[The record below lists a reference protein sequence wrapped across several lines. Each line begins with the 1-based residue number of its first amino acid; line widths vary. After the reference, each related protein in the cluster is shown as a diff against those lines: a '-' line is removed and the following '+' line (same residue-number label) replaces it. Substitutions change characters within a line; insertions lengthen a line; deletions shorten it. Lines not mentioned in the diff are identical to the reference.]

1 VSPDGQRILEHLAD
15 VERLRAERT
24 SSPALARAVQLVK
37 QFQSTRFSR
46 TYADLLADSRYA
58 QAARFFLDELYG
70 PQEFAARDAQFARIV
85 PALVRIFPAEI
96 VGTVRTLAQLHAL
109 SESLDSRMGRHCLA
123 ANPGRPAMSAGDY
136 IEAWRATGEREGR
149 ALQID
154 LTMQIGRAL
163 DHYTRNAILRG
174 ALHMMRRPARAAGL
188 GELQHFL
195 ESGFD
200 TFGRMR
206 GAQDFLDIVRQR
218 ETALAEALFDAVSVT
233 TVTSDSGGTPRSDA
247 GALGQLP

>member
-1 VSPDGQRILEHLAD
+1 MSPDGQRILEHLAD

-58 QAARFFLDELYG
+58 Q
-70 PQEFAARDAQFARIV
+70 
-85 PALVRIFPAEI
+85 
-96 VGTVRTLAQLHAL
+96 
-109 SESLDSRMGRHCLA
+109 DSRMGRHCLA

-206 GAQDFLDIVRQR
+206 GAQDFLDIVRHPQLSLGQVGPR
-218 ETALAEALFDAVSVT
+218 SAAGRFGLWSRRAGPGAVRRRLAHVAQSMLRSKRGPTLAESLPPWRGA
-233 TVTSDSGGTPRSDA
+233 RS
-247 GALGQLP
+247 